1 MSEHRAHRR
10 SAAAIAASARRRAG
24 LSSAA
29 SFETLGDLIIGEEEI
44 AQARSFVAAAGAGQ
58 PLVIHG
64 GSISQRR
71 ALMDAI
77 GNTLLGDHPDL
88 KLKRVTLCE
97 YLDQMLS
104 ANSKR
109 RDGDF
114 MRRYLC
120 LDAALVEGI
129 EGFTLDAE
137 LEDALFLTM
146 GALAERGC
154 WVTMT
159 CAGDPM
165 ALDYRSRYA
174 RTLMAFANRLQL
186 RTGWPS

>member
-1 MSEHRAHRR
+1 MD
-10 SAAAIAASARRRAG
+10 ASARRRAG
-24 LSSAA
+24 LRSAA
-29 SFETLGDLIIGEEEI
+29 SFETLGDLLVGDEEI

-58 PLVIHG
+58 PLVIHS

-71 ALMDAI
+71 ALLDAI
-77 GNTLLGDHPDL
+77 GNALLVRRPDL

-114 MRRYLC
+114 SRRYLC

-129 EGFTLDAE
+129 EAFTLDE
-137 LEDALFLTM
+137 QLEYALFLAM

-154 WVTMT
+154 WVAMT

-165 ALDYRSRYA
+165 ALEYRSRYA
-174 RTLMAFANRLQL
+174 RILIASATRLRL
-186 RTGWPS
+186 RTGWTA

>member
-1 MSEHRAHRR
+1 LPEHRARVR

-24 LSSAA
+24 LKSAA
-29 SFETLGDLIIGEEEI
+29 SFEALGDLIFGEEEI
-44 AQARSFVAAAGAGQ
+44 AQARSFVAAAGSGQ

-71 ALMDAI
+71 ALLNAI
-77 GNTLLGDHPDL
+77 GNALLGDHPDL

-104 ANSKR
+104 ANTKR

-129 EGFTLDAE
+129 EGFTLDEE

-146 GALAERGC
+146 GTLAERGC
-154 WVTMT
+154 WVAMT
-159 CAGDPM
+159 CAGDPV
-165 ALDYRSRYA
+165 ALEFKSRYA
-174 RTLMAFANRLQL
+174 RNLMTFATRLRL